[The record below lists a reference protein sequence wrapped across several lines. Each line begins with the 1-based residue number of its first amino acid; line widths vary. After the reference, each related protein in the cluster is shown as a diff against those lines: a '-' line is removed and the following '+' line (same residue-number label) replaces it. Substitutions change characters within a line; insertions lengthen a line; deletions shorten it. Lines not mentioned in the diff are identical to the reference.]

1 MTTENFEKR
10 TWKQSLMRKPECFEL
25 DEIEES
31 KLADE
36 DMRLTFAVWDNRLPD
51 YRNISATLS
60 C

>member
-1 MTTENFEKR
+1 
-10 TWKQSLMRKPECFEL
+10 MRKPECFEL